1 MSFGLLLLSIMVTM
15 LFLRGLNRSDVLE
28 RLLESVFT
36 LICLGDDARN
46 SCHKDLWATC
56 SDSNLVHDL
65 GVEVVTDRLLE
76 VLATPVEV
84 LNGIEI
90 YCVAE
95 CMGVILDCVQL
106 ELSRV
111 LDEVDQ
117 LVGLG
122 IPIHEDMVH
131 AILDAVS
138 PDDIL
143 VGLEVDCRGGIVTAL
158 KTVELDASIGS
169 ACLLHFQAG
178 M

>member
-1 MSFGLLLLSIMVTM
+1 M
-15 LFLRGLNRSDVLE
+15 
-28 RLLESVFT
+28 
-36 LICLGDDARN
+36 
-46 SCHKDLWATC
+46 
-56 SDSNLVHDL
+56 

-90 YCVAE
+90 CCVAE

-143 VGLEVDCRGGIVTAL
+143 VGLEVNCRGGILTAL
-158 KTVELDASIGS
+158 KTIELNASIGS
-169 ACLLHFQAG
+169 ACLLHF
-178 M
+178 